1 MLADLIF
8 PVVVAVGCAHY
19 RVDVVL
25 GMQIV
30 VESDDTVVVEFDE
43 AMDPVIENVVI
54 VGAADPID
62 VPLGCF
68 LTSSIF
74 TPEYS
79 GRIRPM

>member
-1 MLADLIF
+1 M
-8 PVVVAVGCAHY
+8 
-19 RVDVVL
+19 DVVL

-74 TPEYS
+74 TPECS

>member
-1 MLADLIF
+1 M
-8 PVVVAVGCAHY
+8 
-19 RVDVVL
+19 DVVL

-43 AMDPVIENVVI
+43 DYGAMDPVIENVVI

-62 VPLGCF
+62 VPLVCF

>member
-1 MLADLIF
+1 M
-8 PVVVAVGCAHY
+8 
-19 RVDVVL
+19 DVVL

-43 AMDPVIENVVI
+43 DYGAMDPVIENVVI

>member
-1 MLADLIF
+1 M
-8 PVVVAVGCAHY
+8 
-19 RVDVVL
+19 DVVL

-30 VESDDTVVVEFDE
+30 VESDNTVVVEFDE
-43 AMDPVIENVVI
+43 AMDLVIENVVI

-74 TPEYS
+74 TPECS